1 MKNFLGSDF
10 FLAIKILFCIM
21 VIVSFLSVLGF
32 VSFAFGALENQ
43 ARMLKQFGAQDG
55 AELDRIATIYKARK
69 QKALLDA
76 NLSVETLLR

>member
-1 MKNFLGSDF
+1 MNSFLESDF
-10 FLAIKILFCIM
+10 FLAIKVLFSVVC
-21 VIVSFLSVLGF
+21 IVSALCVIFFGG
-32 VSFAFGALENQ
+32 FAFGALENQ

-55 AELDRIATIYKARK
+55 AELDQIATIYKARK